1 MNQSPGT
8 RAYIETTQYIFQ
20 KVNWPRDKLTGGE
33 GRIKKKRKRKAEAL
47 AITMLLRLTNI
58 ALYIYMSIEQS
69 QRPTKEMESTI
80 SSGELN
86 DRRWCKCSE
95 FLVKQLAASNRS
107 K

>member
-20 KVNWPRDKLTGGE
+20 KLNWPRDKLTRGE
-33 GRIKKKRKRKAEAL
+33 GRIKKRKRKAEAL
-47 AITMLLRLTNI
+47 AITMLLSLTNI

-80 SSGELN
+80 SNGELN
-86 DRRWCKCSE
+86 DRRWCRCSE
-95 FLVKQLAASNRS
+95 LLVTQLASGNRS